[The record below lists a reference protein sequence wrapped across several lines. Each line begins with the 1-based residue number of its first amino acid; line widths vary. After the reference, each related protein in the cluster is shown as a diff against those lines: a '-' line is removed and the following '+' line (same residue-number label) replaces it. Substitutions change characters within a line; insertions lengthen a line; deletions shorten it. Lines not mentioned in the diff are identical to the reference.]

1 MKVALLLFRL
11 VEKELQFQTMTFELQ
26 SLGSNTS
33 LSISQHIFTNSKYLL
48 YFHNVQINALGFHE
62 LLESCEN
69 IFSSE
74 KEVVEKLEGIIHGW

>member
-1 MKVALLLFRL
+1 
-11 VEKELQFQTMTFELQ
+11 MTVKLQ

-33 LSISQHIFTNSKYLL
+33 LSINQHIFTNRKYLL
-48 YFHNVQINALGFHE
+48 YFHNIQINALGFDE

-74 KEVVEKLEGIIHGW
+74 KEVVEKLEGIIPGW